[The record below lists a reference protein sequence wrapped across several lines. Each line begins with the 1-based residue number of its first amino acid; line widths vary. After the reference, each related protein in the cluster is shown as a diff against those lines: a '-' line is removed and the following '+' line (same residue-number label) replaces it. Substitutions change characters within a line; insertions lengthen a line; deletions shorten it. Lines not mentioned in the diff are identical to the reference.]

1 MFCEKFGSG
10 QSGFGVIPDWKP
22 VYYRPEDVL
31 VPYFVPDTPAARQD
45 IAAQYTT
52 ISRLDQGN
60 YTTMQ
65 VFWLIKMHIGIEAK
79 LFVLSLSLL
88 RKLKCDWNFCT
99 FPILNW
105 NARVFLK
112 YFLKLYFRC
121 WTHSTRIEK
130 SWCWKWYVGYIFF
143 WQWYSLSFWKNEFL
157 WPRYVVTKKQ
167 LFDFSFSVVA
177 SFVCSAATFIM

>member
-1 MFCEKFGSG
+1 MYVAFHDPHRCGHTHPEYGMFCEKFGSG

-65 VFWLIKMHIGIEAK
+65 VF
-79 LFVLSLSLL
+79 
-88 RKLKCDWNFCT
+88 
-99 FPILNW
+99 
-105 NARVFLK
+105 
-112 YFLKLYFRC
+112 
-121 WTHSTRIEK
+121 
-130 SWCWKWYVGYIFF
+130 
-143 WQWYSLSFWKNEFL
+143 
-157 WPRYVVTKKQ
+157 
-167 LFDFSFSVVA
+167 
-177 SFVCSAATFIM
+177 

>member
-1 MFCEKFGSG
+1 MAFHDPHRCGHTHPEYGMFCEKFGSG

-65 VFWLIKMHIGIEAK
+65 VF
-79 LFVLSLSLL
+79 
-88 RKLKCDWNFCT
+88 
-99 FPILNW
+99 
-105 NARVFLK
+105 
-112 YFLKLYFRC
+112 
-121 WTHSTRIEK
+121 
-130 SWCWKWYVGYIFF
+130 
-143 WQWYSLSFWKNEFL
+143 
-157 WPRYVVTKKQ
+157 
-167 LFDFSFSVVA
+167 
-177 SFVCSAATFIM
+177 